1 MNNGVTMTT
10 SILETERLMKIII
23 NLDRIADALEKQNEL
38 KQKELELQQYNID
51 FEVKK
56 YQDQLSRKIEKYG

>member
-1 MNNGVTMTT
+1 MKNGVTMIT
-10 SILETERLMKIII
+10 SILENERIIKILI

-38 KQKELELQQYNID
+38 KQKELELQKYQID

-56 YQDQLSRKIEKYG
+56 YQDALNIHRIEK

>member
-1 MNNGVTMTT
+1 MIT
-10 SILETERLMKIII
+10 SILENERIIKILI

-38 KQKELELQQYNID
+38 KQKELELQKYQID

-56 YQDQLSRKIEKYG
+56 YQDALNIHRIEK

>member
-1 MNNGVTMTT
+1 MNNGVTTIT

-56 YQDQLSRKIEKYG
+56 YQDQLSRKIEKYK